1 MQHDS
6 TILDV
11 AWHSN
16 SQIIA
21 TGSCDCKCR
30 VFSVFMPEREQLTSP
45 PWCKLEDG
53 EFGTLLF
60 EFESS
65 KGWVQGVAWSPSGN
79 QLGKFLLVILENHC
93 RAAYHL
99 AFCGHDSSLHLVY
112 FTNERAFCQTLKL
125 QVLPYETVLFLN
137 DDVLVAAGCGFT
149 PDVFQREQPQWK
161 MLGSADM
168 KNEELVQKEKE
179 GTFAKRFGQF
189 NARETTGTV
198 TRASAGVRS
207 KHKNVITDLR
217 IYGTNNH
224 LEADSFSSSGKDG
237 RIVVWHSAHLRA
249 ALANIKI

>member
-1 MQHDS
+1 MVVVRWSPDGSKFAVATGSKVVPVCYYNSGNDWWVSNSKSRKMQHDS

-11 AWHSN
+11 AWHPN

-21 TGSCDCKCR
+21 TGSCDCMCR
-30 VFSVFMPEREQLTSP
+30 VFSVFMPEREQPTFP

-125 QVLPYETVLFLN
+125 QVLPYEAVLFLN

-149 PDVFQREQPQWK
+149 PDVFQREQRQWK

-179 GTFAKRFGQF
+179 GTFAKRFGSLTL
-189 NARETTGTV
+189 ARQQV
-198 TRASAGVRS
+198 Q
-207 KHKNVITDLR
+207 
-217 IYGTNNH
+217 
-224 LEADSFSSSGKDG
+224 
-237 RIVVWHSAHLRA
+237 
-249 ALANIKI
+249 